1 VRALGA
7 SVLYL
12 LALNAVASA
21 LLAWGETSPA
31 GLAGW
36 AIALAVALGI
46 GERLGEPFAVINAR
60 HRDRMAVFLGI
71 IQLSVLVL
79 ALVLASAKPTPGL
92 LRFLSGV
99 LSGYQL
105 LVLALAR
112 LAPQPRGVVGQS
124 LALVALTCLQGGPLA
139 AWAAGSTLALVG
151 LYVGLD
157 HHARLLASHRLDD
170 SAHALR
176 ALFLSAALV
185 LPVALAVG
193 LAVHVASP
201 EPRPAPPAEVP
212 DDGYRRLEEKPQR
225 ELDSRAL
232 RSIAITGLA
241 GAVAVYFVGR
251 WIVRSKRGEKKSIET
266 PEPLVGALERI
277 RPEERR
283 SRARPEYP
291 GRRGKIVRA
300 YLTLLRG
307 AARAGFP
314 RRPDETPAE
323 FASAL
328 DEPRVPL
335 AEATDVFVRAR
346 YGPFDLTD
354 GDVAQAERG
363 VAAVLERL
371 ERRPPR
377 RRRDVARDAEDP
389 PGGTRP

>member
-1 VRALGA
+1 MRALGA

-36 AIALAVALGI
+36 AVALAVALGI

-71 IQLSVLVL
+71 IQLSMLVL
-79 ALVLASAKPTPGL
+79 ALVLASASPTPGL
-92 LRFLSGV
+92 LRFLAGV

-105 LVLALAR
+105 VVLALAR

-124 LALVALTCLQGGPLA
+124 LALVALACLQGGPLA

-170 SAHALR
+170 SPHALR
-176 ALFLSAALV
+176 ALFLSAVLV

-201 EPRPAPPAEVP
+201 EPRPAPPTEVP
-212 DDGYRRLEEKPQR
+212 DDGYRRLEEKPHR

-232 RSIAITGLA
+232 RSIAVTGLA

-266 PEPLVGALERI
+266 PEPLLGALERI

-291 GRRGKIVRA
+291 GRRGRIVRA
-300 YLTLLRG
+300 YLALLRG

-314 RRPDETPAE
+314 RGPDETPAE

-335 AEATDVFVRAR
+335 TEATDVFVRAR
-346 YGPFDLTD
+346 YGPFELTD
-354 GDVAQAERG
+354 SDVAQAEHG

-377 RRRDVARDAEDP
+377 RRQDVARDAEDAP
-389 PGGTRP
+389 ARDA

>member
-1 VRALGA
+1 MRALGA
-7 SVLYL
+7 SLLYL
-12 LALNAVASA
+12 LALNSVASA
-21 LLAWGETSPA
+21 LLAWGDTSPI

-36 AIALAVALGI
+36 AVALAVALGI

-60 HRDRMAVFLGI
+60 HRDRMTAFLGT
-71 IQLSVLVL
+71 IQLSLLVL
-79 ALVLASAKPTPGL
+79 ALVLASASPKPGL
-92 LRFLSGV
+92 LGFLAGV

-105 LVLALAR
+105 LVLVLAR

-124 LALVALTCLQGGPLA
+124 LALVALACLQGGPLA
-139 AWAAGSTLALVG
+139 AWAAASTLALVG

-170 SAHALR
+170 SPHAAR

-201 EPRPAPPAEVP
+201 ERRPAPPTVVP
-212 DDGYRRLEEKPQR
+212 DDSYRPIEEKPER

-232 RSIAITGLA
+232 RSIAVTGLA

-266 PEPLVGALERI
+266 PEPLLGALERI
-277 RPEERR
+277 GPDERR

-300 YLTLLRG
+300 YLSLLRG

-314 RRPDETPAE
+314 RRPDETPP
-323 FASAL
+323 SS
-328 DEPRVPL
+328 PRRS
-335 AEATDVFVRAR
+335 TSRACR
-346 YGPFDLTD
+346 W
-354 GDVAQAERG
+354 R
-363 VAAVLERL
+363 
-371 ERRPPR
+371 RRPTSSCAPATGR
-377 RRRDVARDAEDP
+377 S
-389 PGGTRP
+389 T

>member
-1 VRALGA
+1 MRALGA
-7 SVLYL
+7 PVLYL

-36 AIALAVALGI
+36 AVALAVALGI
-46 GERLGEPFAVINAR
+46 GERLGDPFAVIDAR
-60 HRDRMAVFLGI
+60 HRDRVAIFLGT

-79 ALVLASAKPTPGL
+79 ALALASASPTRGL
-92 LRFLSGV
+92 LGFLAGV

-124 LALVALTCLQGGPLA
+124 LALVALACLQGGPLA
-139 AWAAGSTLALVG
+139 AWAAASTLALVG

-170 SAHALR
+170 SPHAVR

-201 EPRPAPPAEVP
+201 EPRPAPPPKVS
-212 DDGYRRLEEKPQR
+212 DDGYRPIEEKPPR

-232 RSIAITGLA
+232 RSIAVTGLA

-266 PEPLVGALERI
+266 PEPLRGALERI

-283 SRARPEYP
+283 SRALPEYP
-291 GRRGKIVRA
+291 GRRGRIVRA
-300 YLTLLRG
+300 YLGLLRG
-307 AARAGFP
+307 AERVGFP
-314 RRPDETPAE
+314 RRPDETPTE

-335 AEATDVFVRAR
+335 TEVTDAFVRAR
-346 YGPFDLTD
+346 YGPFELTE

-363 VAAVLERL
+363 VAAVLEHL

-377 RRRDVARDAEDP
+377 RRQDVTRDAEAAPAHDA
-389 PGGTRP
+389 